1 MLNDITLGQYFPADS
16 PVHRL
21 DPRTKLILMIMYI
34 VGIFLVK
41 EVWVFAVVIAFMLFM
56 TAMSHVPLSYLLKSL
71 KPMKWLLP
79 IMFLIN
85 LFMIR
90 TGTELV
96 SWKFI
101 SITTGGVKQAVF
113 IVLRLAALVTGSS
126 LLTLTTTPVSLT
138 EGLERLLSPLKI
150 IKFPAHELA
159 MMMTIALRF
168 IPTLLEESDKIMK
181 AQLSRGADLESGS
194 IFKRAKAMLPIL
206 IPLFINSFRRAE
218 ELALA
223 MESRCYH
230 GGEGRTRLKVLKLHW
245 RDLWAFLIMAAFI
258 ALILVLQKYL
268 PLDSAVLALIV
279 KLLGKGEA

>member
-16 PVHRL
+16 VAHRL
-21 DPRTKLILMIMYI
+21 DPRTKLVLLIMYI
-34 VGIFLVK
+34 VAVFLVK
-41 EVWVFAVVIAFMLFM
+41 EVWVFGIVIGFTLFM
-56 TAMSHVPLSYLLKSL
+56 TAMSKVPLSYVLKAI

-79 IMFLIN
+79 LMFLIN
-85 LFMIR
+85 LFMIK
-90 TGTELV
+90 TGTELFH
-96 SWKFI
+96 WKFL
-101 SITTGGVKQAVF
+101 SITTGGIRQAVF
-113 IVLRLAALVTGSS
+113 IVLRLITLVTGSS
-126 LLTLTTTPVSLT
+126 LLTLTTTPVALT
-138 EGLERLLSPLKI
+138 EGLELLLSPLKI

-181 AQLSRGADLESGS
+181 AQLSRGADLESGN

-230 GGEGRTRLKVLKLHW
+230 GGEGRTRLRVLKLHW
-245 RDLWAFLIMAAFI
+245 RDLWALLMMAGLIAAV
-258 ALILVLQKYL
+258 VLLQRFL
-268 PLDSAVLALIV
+268 PLDSRILALLTGV
-279 KLLGKGEA
+279 SGAAE

>member
-16 PVHRL
+16 VAHRL
-21 DPRTKLILMIMYI
+21 DPRTKLVLLIMYI
-34 VGIFLVK
+34 VAVFLVK
-41 EVWVFAVVIAFMLFM
+41 EVWVFGIVIGFTLFM
-56 TAMSHVPLSYLLKSL
+56 TAMSKVPLSYVLKAI

-79 IMFLIN
+79 LMFLIN
-85 LFMIR
+85 LFMIK
-90 TGTELV
+90 TGTELFH
-96 SWKFI
+96 WKFL
-101 SITTGGVKQAVF
+101 SITTGGIRQAVF
-113 IVLRLAALVTGSS
+113 IVLRLITLVTGSS
-126 LLTLTTTPVSLT
+126 LLTLTTTPVALT
-138 EGLERLLSPLKI
+138 EGLELLLSPLKI

-181 AQLSRGADLESGS
+181 AQLSRGADLESGN

-230 GGEGRTRLKVLKLHW
+230 GGEGRTRLRVLKLHW
-245 RDLWAFLIMAAFI
+245 RDLWAVLAMAGLIAAV
-258 ALILVLQKYL
+258 VLLQRFL
-268 PLDSAVLALIV
+268 PLDSRILALLTGV
-279 KLLGKGEA
+279 SGAAE